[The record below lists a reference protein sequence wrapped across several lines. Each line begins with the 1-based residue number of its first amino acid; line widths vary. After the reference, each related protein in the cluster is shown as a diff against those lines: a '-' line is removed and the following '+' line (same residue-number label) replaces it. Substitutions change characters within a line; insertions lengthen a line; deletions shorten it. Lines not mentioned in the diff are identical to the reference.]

1 MFYPIFSESFLQS
14 HLYNFKLSTIPNIRP
29 IKRMIENFI
38 LELESGKIDSLKEE
52 EIKSRFVNTFFG
64 DVLGYNYG
72 NSNNWLLREEKKS
85 KINGTRPDAV
95 LGYFFKN
102 KEEDDVRVVIEIKD
116 AKTNL
121 DLPQ

>member
-52 EIKSRFVNTFFG
+52 EIKSRFVNTFFRRCFG
-64 DVLGYNYG
+64 L
-72 NSNNWLLREEKKS
+72 
-85 KINGTRPDAV
+85 
-95 LGYFFKN
+95 
-102 KEEDDVRVVIEIKD
+102 
-116 AKTNL
+116 
-121 DLPQ
+121 

>member
-52 EIKSRFVNTFFG
+52 
-64 DVLGYNYG
+64 
-72 NSNNWLLREEKKS
+72 
-85 KINGTRPDAV
+85 
-95 LGYFFKN
+95 
-102 KEEDDVRVVIEIKD
+102 
-116 AKTNL
+116 
-121 DLPQ
+121 